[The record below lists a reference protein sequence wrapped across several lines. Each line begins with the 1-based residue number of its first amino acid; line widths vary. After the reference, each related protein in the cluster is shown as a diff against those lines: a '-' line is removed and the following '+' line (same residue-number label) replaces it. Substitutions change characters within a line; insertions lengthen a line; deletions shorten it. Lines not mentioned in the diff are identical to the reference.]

1 MLIAGG
7 ISLFLGLQVY
17 SIHKGTE
24 QGFTHTLIA
33 GGIYDTLHLIVSEV
47 QYIQATGMFDRFDRL
62 PNLRRTLAERIRT
75 YHASHFIGGVQLFTA
90 VESLLVERLR
100 QIEAD
105 LGILLD
111 QVEKNFGSRVYLQP
125 GDMVRLRDVLDRG
138 MENSKNLHNFHQAA
152 VLNLSRQGQRLIRLV
167 VWLYMLFVAIG
178 ILLVV
183 AASLMLRGKVAMPL
197 GEIAGAALRISEGR
211 LDQRVAIASRDEIG
225 KLSHAFNIMVD
236 RLQERER
243 DLHAAHVR
251 LERKVWELDILHR
264 IGTDLLAFKGVEG
277 PDAILRSVVNHTRQI
292 MNVEAAAICLFI
304 PGREEVEVRSTS
316 GPADAF
322 WVRGGVVGCSAACL
336 ENQEHRLTDCPVM
349 RPEYLRSHLPL
360 PLNRG
365 GDSVGVLCVA
375 SREERIF
382 SSEEK
387 KLLTSMAA
395 QVAIAVEH
403 GRLEG
408 EVRRLAVLEE
418 RGRIARDMHDGLA
431 QLVSLLHLRIRQA
444 QALIPRGESS
454 RLGHALEEMA
464 SLSENAYDEVRQ
476 SIFGL
481 RTMVSGNRGFVPT
494 LTEFLHEFSV
504 QSDIP
509 VKLEAEGAEAI
520 RLPPAAEVHL
530 ARIVQEALT
539 NVRKHAQASLALVRV
554 ERLDGWVRVSVEDD
568 GRGFD
573 VARIDAPNGLHFGL
587 QGMRERAEGVGGK
600 LEIVTA
606 PGQGTQVMALLPLE
620 ESS

>member
-7 ISLFLGLQVY
+7 ISLFLGLKIY
-17 SIHKGTE
+17 SIHKRTE
-24 QGFTHTLIA
+24 QGFTHTLAA

-62 PNLRRTLAERIRT
+62 PNLRRTLTEKIRT
-75 YHASHFIGGVQLFTA
+75 YRDSHLTGGANTFAA

-152 VLNLSRQGQRLIRLV
+152 VLDLSRQGQRLIRLV

-183 AASLMLRGKVAMPL
+183 AASLMLRGKVAIPL
-197 GEIAGAALRISEGR
+197 GELAGAALRIAEGR
-211 LDQRVAIASRDEIG
+211 LDQRVVVASRDEIG
-225 KLSHAFNIMVD
+225 KLSHAFNVMAD
-236 RLQERER
+236 RLQGRER
-243 DLHAAHVR
+243 DLHAAQVR

-264 IGTDLLAFKGVEG
+264 IGTDLLAFNGVEG
-277 PDAILRSVVNHTRQI
+277 PDAILRSVVNHTREI

-322 WVRGGVVGCSAACL
+322 RVRGGVVGCSAACL
-336 ENQEHRLTDCPVM
+336 ENQEHRPTDCPVM
-349 RPEYLRSHLPL
+349 RSEYLRSHLPL

-365 GDSVGVLCVA
+365 GESVGVLCVA

-387 KLLTSMAA
+387 DTAHL
-395 QVAIAVEH
+395 H
-403 GRLEG
+403 GRAG
-408 EVRRLAVLEE
+408 RH
-418 RGRIARDMHDGLA
+418 RGRAWPAGRRGATACGAGRARPHRPRHA
-431 QLVSLLHLRIRQA
+431 RRVSPVGEPPAPENPTGTGADPPGRVFSARA
-444 QALIPRGESS
+444 CAGGNGESQ
-454 RLGHALEEMA
+454 RECLRRGPPIHPRATHHGFWQPG
-464 SLSENAYDEVRQ
+464 VRP
-476 SIFGL
+476 
-481 RTMVSGNRGFVPT
+481 NP
-494 LTEFLHEFSV
+494 
-504 QSDIP
+504 D
-509 VKLEAEGAEAI
+509 
-520 RLPPAAEVHL
+520 
-530 ARIVQEALT
+530 
-539 NVRKHAQASLALVRV
+539 
-554 ERLDGWVRVSVEDD
+554 RVSSRV
-568 GRGFD
+568 
-573 VARIDAPNGLHFGL
+573 
-587 QGMRERAEGVGGK
+587 
-600 LEIVTA
+600 
-606 PGQGTQVMALLPLE
+606 
-620 ESS
+620 